1 MLRAAAGLACRARSN
16 TKLPQ
21 ICASAARGYAAE
33 SAPEQDTTPP
43 ITVHGIPGRYASAL
57 YTSAAKAGKLE
68 AVQEELVEVYNL
80 TGDSPEFEQFLYDPS
95 IPKNK
100 KVPALNAILDKM
112 EVSDVTRHFLEV
124 LARNNRLKH
133 LLNISDLYD
142 DLVAA
147 SKGEVRAKITTAQ
160 ELEPEELEDI
170 KASLKELLK
179 PGENLLVEQM
189 VDPRIMGGMV
199 VDIGDKHIDMSISS
213 RVKKIQQLVM
223 QTV

>member
-100 KVPALNAILDKM
+100 KVPALNAILDKT

>member
-147 SKGEVRAKITTAQ
+147 SKGDVRAKITTAL

-170 KASLKELLK
+170 KAGLKELLK
-179 PGENLLVEQM
+179 PGENLLVEQT

-223 QTV
+223 QAV